1 MDTIPGLNMLP
12 EKWQPFALFTVLWLI
27 PQLGRAYEALRNQGG
42 LIGVWNAI
50 VFGRSTP
57 AVKDAVPMIQLPP
70 KP

>member
-27 PQLGRAYEALRNQGG
+27 PQLGRAYEAIRNQGG

-50 VFGRSTP
+50 MFGRSTP
-57 AVKDAVPMIQLPP
+57 KQDIPVNVINQAP